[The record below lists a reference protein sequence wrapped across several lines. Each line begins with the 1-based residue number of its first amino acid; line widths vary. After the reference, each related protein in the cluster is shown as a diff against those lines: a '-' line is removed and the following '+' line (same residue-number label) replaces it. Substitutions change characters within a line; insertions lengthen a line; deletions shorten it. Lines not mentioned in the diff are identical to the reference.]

1 MKVIIAI
8 LALVM
13 ISQAKA
19 QTETVQ
25 VLSQPE
31 VKPAR
36 RAVVYDERT
45 NQWVDVQPQVQGQS
59 QSNTNVQPEQS
70 SQSQNA
76 PIYIMN
82 SQKFEGSQDSGQI
95 QSQPVSVVQEAPLV
109 PSASEV
115 VRKKRQSI
123 ESETEDGIVSAL
135 ERVRLEDELKRRHK
149 ISNAISS
156 EVVVVT
162 EPVAPVV
169 QATVGQAPV
178 VQSQI
183 VQSQV
188 VQSPVGQAPVVQ
200 SQVVQSQVVQA
211 PVVQAPIVHEP
222 VVPHV
227 EAVAVVPVVPAPV
240 VREEIREVR
249 SEVRAE
255 LADALIKH
263 ELRTS
268 DFFVSGLVGYGTYA
282 DVRNIRG
289 NLTGGFSVGMVTAQ
303 RFVIEGSFLYG
314 SYELEDLNPWTGG
327 TPDFPRIVD
336 MRQYNFTTGLKYLF
350 LPGAIKPNVGVLAG
364 YTRRSYSEWGYDF
377 ETTDSLDL
385 GFSAGLD
392 FELNRNFAVGVDF
405 RYMTNLATRKNTD
418 YRESFV
424 YPSWKSDIEKL
435 DYYTTTLTGKFTF

>member
-1 MKVIIAI
+1 MKVIIAV

-31 VKPAR
+31 VKAAKR
-36 RAVVYDERT
+36 TVVYDERT
-45 NQWVDVQPQVQGQS
+45 NQLVDVQPQVQGQT

-82 SQKFEGSQDSGQI
+82 SQKFEGSQDTGQI
-95 QSQPVSVVQEAPLV
+95 QSQPVSVVQESPLV
-109 PSASEV
+109 PSASDL
-115 VRKKRQSI
+115 VRKKRQSV

-135 ERVRLEDELKRRHK
+135 ERARLEDELKRRHK
-149 ISNAISS
+149 FSNAISS
-156 EVVVVT
+156 EVVIA
-162 EPVAPVV
+162 PVPVPTTNAPVV
-169 QATVGQAPV
+169 QAPV
-178 VQSQI
+178 VQSQV

-188 VQSPVGQAPVVQ
+188 VQSAAGQAPVVQ

-211 PVVQAPIVHEP
+211 PVVHEP
-222 VVPHV
+222 IAPKV
-227 EAVAVVPVVPAPV
+227 ETVHVVPAPV
-240 VREEIREVR
+240 VREEIKEIR

-255 LADALIKH
+255 LADAIQDRH
-263 ELRTS
+263 PVRTS
-268 DFFVSGLVGYGTYA
+268 DFYVSGLVGYGTYA

-289 NLTGGFSVGMVTAQ
+289 NLTGGFSVGMVTAD
-303 RFVIEGSFLYG
+303 RFVIDGSFLYG
-314 SYELEDLNPWTGG
+314 SYELEDLDPWTGG

-336 MRQYNFTTGLKYLF
+336 MRQYNFMTGLKYLL
-350 LPGAIKPNVGVLAG
+350 LPNAIKPSVGALAG

-385 GFSAGLD
+385 GLSAGLD
-392 FELNRNFAVGVDF
+392 IELTRSFTVGLDF

-435 DYYTTTLTGKFTF
+435 DYYTTTLMGKFTF